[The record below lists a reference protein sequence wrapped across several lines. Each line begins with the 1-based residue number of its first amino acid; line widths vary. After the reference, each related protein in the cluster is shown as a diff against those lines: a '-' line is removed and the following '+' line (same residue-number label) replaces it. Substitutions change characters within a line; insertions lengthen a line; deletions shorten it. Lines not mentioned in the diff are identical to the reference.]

1 MKSIR
6 IFLIASIL
14 ATLTLF
20 NFIAALQGYNSSLHE
35 AEKLFD
41 RQLLQTAKLI
51 ANFHVDKA
59 TNNLNQLSDLAY
71 QVWHNDQLLAESNY
85 TEAGAITE
93 RHPGF
98 GYTNFDGYRWR
109 TLAYFDPSHN
119 NWIIAA
125 ERTDLLYVLAEDVI
139 TKAVL
144 PIVLGIPIVG
154 LLIWL
159 IISRGLKPL
168 KDLSGRLKN
177 KQVNDLSP
185 IETPELKDELKQV
198 VQSINVLIRR
208 LDYALEREKRFTSD
222 AAHELRTPISAL
234 KLQLHN
240 LEDDLPAGNES
251 FVQLQ
256 SGVERMQH
264 LIEQL
269 LSLYRSTPDEFSSH
283 FTPVNLYQL
292 AQDIIA
298 EQHLVFEAKDQ
309 TLALEGSDNVIDG
322 DPFTLSTLLQN
333 LLSNANKYTPHGGN
347 ILVSVNGTK
356 DQVHLKVE
364 DSGPGIAPSDYNK
377 VFERFQRL
385 NNKSEVTK
393 TQGCGLG
400 LTIVKHIANLHH
412 ADISIAPSSFPNGS
426 AFTLLFNKAPSPD
439 AKHS

>member
-6 IFLIASIL
+6 IFLVASIL

-20 NFIAALQGYNSSLHE
+20 NFVAALQGYQSSLHE

-51 ANFHVDKA
+51 SNLHVDKT
-59 TNNLNQLSDLAY
+59 TNNLNQLSELAY
-71 QVWHNDQLLAESNY
+71 QVWHNDQLMAASNN
-85 TEAGAITE
+85 AQVRAITE
-93 RHPGF
+93 FLPGY
-98 GYTNFDGYRWR
+98 GYANFDGYRWR
-109 TLAYFDPSHN
+109 TLTYFNPSDN

-125 ERTDLLYVLAEDVI
+125 ERTDLRYILAEDVI

-144 PIVLGIPIVG
+144 PIVLGIPFVG

-168 KDLSGRLKN
+168 KDLSNRLKN
-177 KQVNDLSP
+177 KQVTDLTP

-198 VQSINVLIRR
+198 VQSINVLIHR
-208 LDYALEREKRFTSD
+208 LDSALEREKRFTSD

-234 KLQLHN
+234 KVQLHN
-240 LEDDLPAGNES
+240 LEGDLPTRNES
-251 FVQLQ
+251 FIQLQ
-256 SGVERMQH
+256 YGVERMQH

-269 LSLYRSTPDEFSSH
+269 LSLYRSTPDEFSSQ
-283 FTPVNLYQL
+283 FTPVNLYLL

-298 EQHLVFEAKDQ
+298 EQHLLFEARDQ
-309 TLALEGSDNVIDG
+309 TLALEGSDNIIDG

-333 LLSNANKYTPHGGN
+333 LLSNANKYTPKGGN
-347 ILVSVNGTK
+347 ILVSVNGTH
-356 DQVHLKVE
+356 DQVYLKVE

-377 VFERFQRL
+377 IFERFQRL
-385 NNKSEVTK
+385 NNKSEVAD

-400 LTIVKHIANLHH
+400 LTIVKHIADLHH
-412 ADISIAPSSFPNGS
+412 AVLSIAPSSFHSGV
-426 AFTLLFNKAPSPD
+426 AFTLQFNKASSPNE
-439 AKHS
+439 KYR

>member
-20 NFIAALQGYNSSLHE
+20 NFIAALQGYKSSLHE

-51 ANFHVDKA
+51 ANLHVDKT
-59 TNNLNQLSDLAY
+59 TNNLNQLSELAY
-71 QVWHNDQLLAESNY
+71 QVWHNDQLLAASNNAQVE
-85 TEAGAITE
+85 TITE
-93 RHPGF
+93 HHPGF
-98 GYTNFDGYRWR
+98 GYANFDGYRWR
-109 TLAYFDPSHN
+109 TLAYFDPSNN

-125 ERTDLLYVLAEDVI
+125 ERTDLRYILAEDVI
-139 TKAVL
+139 TKAVV
-144 PIVLGIPIVG
+144 PIVLGIPFVG

-168 KDLSGRLKN
+168 KDLSVRLKN
-177 KQVNDLSP
+177 KQVNDLTP

-198 VQSINVLIRR
+198 TQSINVLIRR
-208 LDYALEREKRFTSD
+208 LGSALEREKRFTSD

-234 KLQLHN
+234 KVQLHN
-240 LEDDLPAGNES
+240 LKGDLPAGNES
-251 FVQLQ
+251 FIQLQ

-309 TLALEGSDNVIDG
+309 TLALEGSNNVIDG
-322 DPFTLSTLLQN
+322 DPLTLSTLLQN
-333 LLSNANKYTPHGGN
+333 LLSNANKYTPNGGS
-347 ILVSVNGTK
+347 ILVSVSGSK
-356 DQVHLKVE
+356 DQVCLKVE
-364 DSGPGIAPSDYNK
+364 DSGPGIVSSDYNK

-385 NNKSEVTK
+385 NNKPEVTV

-412 ADISIAPSSFPNGS
+412 ADISIAPSSFPSGA
-426 AFTLLFNKAPSPD
+426 AFTLQFNKIPGQD